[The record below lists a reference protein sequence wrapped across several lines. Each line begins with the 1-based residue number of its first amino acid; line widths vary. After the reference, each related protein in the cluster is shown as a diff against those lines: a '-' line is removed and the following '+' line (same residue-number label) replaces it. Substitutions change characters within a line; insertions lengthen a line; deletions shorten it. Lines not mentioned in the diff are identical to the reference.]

1 MDTWIFNHL
10 HDNIFTIGLILYALK
25 GIAILLP
32 NVPDDKLRTLI
43 LTVLIPIGNA
53 LRGFGSGQE
62 QDGMKQLP
70 EEIK

>member
-32 NVPDDKLRTLI
+32 NVPDNKLRTLI
-43 LTVLIPIGNA
+43 LTVLIPIGSA
-53 LRGFGSGQE
+53 LKNFGSGK
-62 QDGMKQLP
+62 QDDLKAIP
-70 EEIK
+70 EETK